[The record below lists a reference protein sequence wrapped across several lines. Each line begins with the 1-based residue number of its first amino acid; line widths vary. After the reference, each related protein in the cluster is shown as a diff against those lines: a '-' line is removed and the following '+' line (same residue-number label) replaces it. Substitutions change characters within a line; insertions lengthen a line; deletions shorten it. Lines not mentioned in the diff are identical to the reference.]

1 MKKLSFLVALLIS
14 SCFAFAQNVEQS
26 GKKVKNYVSSEYN
39 RNTLTLVGLDF
50 SENLSSQLM
59 TKFSGLAI
67 PDKYYDNPLQSK
79 VLKPGVGRDG
89 VSNTLKQI
97 KPEVIEGWLNDNK
110 VGQQI
115 LSTWFNRQPDGSFNV
130 DVLKQR
136 GLFNAD
142 DNDFM
147 VAGASK
153 RGESS
158 LMDMGLQLVNQSYA
172 LVFDFYN
179 IMDMNQYYDANEV
192 ETSKRVMNG
201 YRASMRAYLYKLEFN
216 DSVAAVFFQDY
227 WIGAQSTDKQARVN
241 AFNEAEFPFVPLSNH
256 YGELLSTQFNPGQT
270 LAPKVQKTKD
280 ELLAQLAQMAF
291 DKVMNEIEK
300 RNEAFRVKAMVS
312 SVKPIAAKIGKKEGL
327 KFDQR
332 YFVYE
337 NRERRNGDVFSR
349 RVGVIKSMKVV
360 DNRKVT
366 TGQTDP
372 SQFYQIAG
380 GSVDNYGMF
389 IEQHNDAGLNIF
401 LGTTIGGLEGF
412 TGRAEY
418 YISKILGEVASGGKN
433 AQGLTAI
440 KLYAEGAFGK
450 KEYDFGVPEDF
461 SFARWS
467 VGLNKDFYPLNFLHW
482 GPFIGYGMETITW
495 ESDTDKI
502 LSDFIEMGAR
512 VGVNLAHNIQL
523 IGSANYYMLLTSE
536 GQDSDGVVIE
546 EDFQYK
552 DYFDDR
558 MGFGVSAGL
567 RIMF

>member
-89 VSNTLKQI
+89 VSNMLKQI
-97 KPEVIEGWLNDNK
+97 KPEAIKGWLNDNK

-201 YRASMRAYLYKLEFN
+201 YRASMRTYLYKLEFN
-216 DSVAAVFFQDY
+216 DSVAAVFFQDH

-280 ELLAQLAQMAF
+280 ELLAQLSQMAF

-389 IEQHNDAGLNIF
+389 IEQHNDVGLNLC
-401 LGTTIGGLEGF
+401 LGYTGVGAIGANI
-412 TGRAEY
+412 RAEY
-418 YISKILGEVASGGKN
+418 YISKAFGSLVEVEKSGI
-433 AQGLTAI
+433 GLTAWKI
-440 KLYAEGAFGK
+440 YLEGGFGT
-450 KEYDFGVPEDF
+450 DEDVD
-461 SFARWS
+461 ADEWNLTRVS
-467 VGLNKDFYPLNFLHW
+467 VGLGKDFHPIPLIHW
-482 GPFIGYGMETITW
+482 GLFAGYGIENGTW
-495 ESDTDKI
+495 DGNDYEIS
-502 LSDFIEMGAR
+502 SDFIETGLRA
-512 VGVNLAHNIQL
+512 GVNLAHNIQL
-523 IGSANYYMLLTSE
+523 LGTFGYNALIS
-536 GQDSDGVVIE
+536 SDIEDGNGEVIV
-546 EDFQYK
+546 EDFEYQ
-552 DYFDDR
+552 DFFEDR
-558 MGFGVSAGL
+558 MGLEVNIGL